1 MKNQLQTGKKKA
13 VILTGCY
20 FLALIFL
27 YSFLKPQGFIKD
39 FSADELRNFIFPFCS
54 LTSVYLLLVINNKN
68 ICFLILLVLQAV
80 GTVFERAQCFVVL
93 PLVCC
98 LWLLKWA
105 GEAQIKDKAAVAGT
119 YLFAAILGVMANV
132 SQSNQY
138 GLLPFSAKQA
148 PFAVLAGVCI
158 ALAAVAVLLPQK
170 KATKKKK
177 KQAQAESV
185 FIWLGF
191 GNVLVLA
198 NTVCHFVI
206 SEQNTLF
213 RTFSIC
219 MWFVYAL
226 CFGYLYVCQ
235 NPNSAVV
242 KKIQKL
248 L

>member
-1 MKNQLQTGKKKA
+1 M
-13 VILTGCY
+13 
-20 FLALIFL
+20 
-27 YSFLKPQGFIKD
+27 
-39 FSADELRNFIFPFCS
+39 
-54 LTSVYLLLVINNKN
+54 
-68 ICFLILLVLQAV
+68 LLVLQAV

-98 LWLLKWA
+98 MWLLKWA

-132 SQSNQY
+132 CQSNQY

-148 PFAVLAGVCI
+148 PFAVLAGLCI
-158 ALAAVAVLLPQK
+158 LLAAVIVVLPQK
-170 KATKKKK
+170 KAPKKKK
-177 KQAQAESV
+177 KQVQAESMFV
-185 FIWLGF
+185 WLGF
-191 GNVLVLA
+191 GNALVLA
-198 NTVCHFVI
+198 NTIWHFVI

-219 MWFVYAL
+219 VWFVYAV

-235 NPNSAVV
+235 NSQSAVL

>member
-1 MKNQLQTGKKKA
+1 MKTETKNSKKTTA
-13 VILTGCY
+13 ILTGCY

-54 LTSVYLLLVINNKN
+54 LTSVYVLLVINNKK
-68 ICFLILLVLQAV
+68 ISFILLLVLQAV

-98 LWLLKWA
+98 MWLLKWA

-132 SQSNQY
+132 CQSNQY

-148 PFAVLAGVCI
+148 PFAVLAGLCI
-158 ALAAVAVLLPQK
+158 LLAAVIVVLPQK
-170 KATKKKK
+170 KAPKKKK
-177 KQAQAESV
+177 KQVQAESMFV
-185 FIWLGF
+185 WLGF
-191 GNVLVLA
+191 GNALVLA
-198 NTVCHFVI
+198 NTIWHFVI

-219 MWFVYAL
+219 VWFVYAV

-235 NPNSAVV
+235 NSQSAVL